1 MIQAGTISDCSCE
14 ASLNDNVSYVSKFIA
29 SLITVMHFIWRVS
42 LCKCMTLCACACAE
56 QDCGRG
62 NWNGRRVYH
71 AWMENIGGCGEL
83 VGVVD
88 GWERWMGGCF
98 ERVERMWK

>member
-1 MIQAGTISDCSCE
+1 MRVRVRVLNKIVVEEIGTD
-14 ASLNDNVSYVSKFIA
+14 D
-29 SLITVMHFIWRVS
+29 
-42 LCKCMTLCACACAE
+42 
-56 QDCGRG
+56 G
-62 NWNGRRVYH
+62 YH